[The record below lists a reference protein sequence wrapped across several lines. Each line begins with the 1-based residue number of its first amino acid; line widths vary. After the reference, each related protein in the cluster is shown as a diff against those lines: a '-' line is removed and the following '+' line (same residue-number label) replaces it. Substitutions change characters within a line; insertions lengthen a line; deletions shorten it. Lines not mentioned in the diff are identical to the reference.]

1 MTALDLSLET
11 AIRASITAALGG
23 RINGIWHEPPLT
35 ASSPYVRLS
44 ELMTAPW
51 SAKGF
56 DGMEARLATAIV
68 TGGEERSAAADL
80 SAALE
85 AAILAMP
92 AAIEGA
98 RIVLSTPLRRR
109 MIRQGVKAKTGGWAQ
124 LTDWRFLVER
134 V

>member
-1 MTALDLSLET
+1 MS
-11 AIRASITAALGG
+11 R
-23 RINGIWHEPPLT
+23 P
-35 ASSPYVRLS
+35 
-44 ELMTAPW
+44 
-51 SAKGF
+51 
-56 DGMEARLATAIV
+56 TAIV

-92 AAIEGA
+92 AAIEGT

-109 MIRQGVKAKTGGWAQ
+109 MIRQSVKAKTGGWAQ